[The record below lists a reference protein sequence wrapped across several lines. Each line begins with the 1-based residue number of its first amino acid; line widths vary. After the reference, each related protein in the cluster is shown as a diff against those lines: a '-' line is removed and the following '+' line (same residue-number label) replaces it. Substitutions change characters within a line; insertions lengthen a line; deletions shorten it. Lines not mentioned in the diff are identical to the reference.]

1 MDMDGWR
8 ARIDAL
14 NGKLVDLLNERARCA
29 LGIAG
34 LKKQRALPVQDPA
47 REREVLENVTRDN
60 KGPLSH
66 EALARIF
73 NCIMEE
79 HRKLEEKV

>member
-29 LGIAG
+29 LGIAE
-34 LKKQRALPVQDPA
+34 LKKQRGLPIQDLK
-47 REREVLENVTRDN
+47 REREILENVMRDN
-60 KGPLSH
+60 QGPLSN
-66 EALARIF
+66 EALIRIF
-73 NCIMEE
+73 NGIMEE

>member
-1 MDMDGWR
+1 MDMEGWR

-34 LKKQRALPVQDPA
+34 LKKQKALPVQDPV
-47 REREVLENVTRDN
+47 REREVLENVVRDN
-60 KGPLSH
+60 QGPLSH
-66 EALARIF
+66 DALIRIF

-79 HRKLEEKV
+79 HRKLEERV